1 MHFSGNVLSVRYNS
15 THPTPAFLCKVYFNV
30 NVLTLRYNSTHPTPA
45 MTAEGAHEA
54 LKQKCHRQWKDLAQV
69 RRAAQAQCA

>member
-1 MHFSGNVLSVRYNS
+1 MIKCNASPYTSV
-15 THPTPAFLCKVYFNV
+15 FQCKVYFNV
-30 NVLTLRYNSTHPTPA
+30 NFLTLRYNSTHPTPA

-69 RRAAQAQCA
+69 RRAAQAQCALFLS

>member
-1 MHFSGNVLSVRYNS
+1 MLLHTPLFFSVRFIS
-15 THPTPAFLCKVYFNV
+15 LL
-30 NVLTLRYNSTHPTPA
+30 NVLTFRYNSTHPTPA